1 MEPDDDFLVQDFIDE
16 FPMDVEVNEPGDI
29 LDGSNDYSEVLDTVV
44 ADDPNVQYLIQMA
57 NGGNLLT
64 GMSYDLTQP
73 NLSELNLT

>member
-1 MEPDDDFLVQDFIDE
+1 
-16 FPMDVEVNEPGDI
+16 MDVEVNEPGDI

-64 GMSYDLTQP
+64 GMSPNQFDLAYLPSIT
-73 NLSELNLT
+73 